1 MGVGNVG
8 EKFID
13 QIHQQKKF
21 LKENLKINVRVIAL
35 SNSRK
40 MHFDEE
46 GISFKRLAIIVE
58 NGETANK
65 ETFISKVASTQF
77 TQQYFCGYYCQ

>member
-13 QIHQQKKF
+13 QIHNQQKY
-21 LKENLKINVRVIAL
+21 LRENLQINPRVIAL

-46 GISFKRLAIIVE
+46 GIALSDWK
-58 NGETANK
+58 
-65 ETFISKVASTQF
+65 STLIRVK
-77 TQQYFCGYYCQ
+77 